1 MVSLAVGP
9 LVGGRPCIDSRDEKL
24 MSTIDLS
31 WASWGRRS
39 NVVLEEISIEGDQ
52 GYIAMDAE
60 SKLRLESAHHSQS
73 LGPYASQYPE
83 FYVESFSQ
91 TEQHFCDCLREGSD
105 FETSGR
111 DNLKTLGITLKAYR
125 FDGVRASEARSAI
138 KRSGSRNRAA

>member
-1 MVSLAVGP
+1 MA
-9 LVGGRPCIDSRDEKL
+9 
-24 MSTIDLS
+24 TIDLS

-60 SKLRLESAHHSQS
+60 SKLRLENANHPQS

-91 TEQHFCDCLREGSD
+91 TEQHFCNCLREGRD

-111 DNLKTLGITLKAYR
+111 DNLKTLGITLKAYQSLTESVPVKL
-125 FDGVRASEARSAI
+125 DQP
-138 KRSGSRNRAA
+138 